1 MFKYYFDV
9 HNDSVE
15 LRIKLERYIRELGE
29 KMLPNGKTTVSLSF
43 VELSKYLTDKNGNNY
58 TGITIDTVNCGQT
71 VLVKA
76 DGEFDYLRD
85 LLVEDQIEVLWLVES
100 YYNRLTAS

>member
-1 MFKYYFDV
+1 MFKYFFDV
-9 HNDSVE
+9 HNDRVE
-15 LRIKLERYIRELGE
+15 LQIKLEKYIRELGE
-29 KMLPNGKTTVSLSF
+29 KMLPEDKTTVSLSF
-43 VELSKYLTDKNGNNY
+43 VNFSKFVADKKGNIY
-58 TGITIDTVNCGQT
+58 TGITIDTVNYGQT

-85 LLVEDQIEVLWLVES
+85 LSIEDQIEVLWLVES